1 VPELPYGGGAPIT
14 LPAQSPLASGKLYG
28 LRVGSARDNGEGAEI
43 GQGIWVAVDFLTYRD
58 GNDNT
63 VLRDA
68 QTALKFTGYYR
79 PEDMDQDPIAAA
91 RGEIRVCWTNTG
103 RMSNGGNSAVE
114 TGSIY
119 GEVMCL
125 TDVPTGTAG
134 GGAVPTVR
142 RFIAGDRDAN
152 YFDNVAFQPKT
163 GNLVVLEDGEV
174 VVVKEDGTQE
184 LRGNDIWMCLPDGAD
199 RDVQSDGCIRIVSLR
214 DTSAEPTGFIFTGSG
229 ETAYLNIQ
237 HREAGA
243 GALLKIS
250 GFRVQDHGDGDDS
263 SRGSRTWLFPC
274 LTVGPARCG
283 PLVTASIGRRR

>member
-1 VPELPYGGGAPIT
+1 APIT

-28 LRVGSARDNGEGAEI
+28 LRVGSAGDNGQGAEI

-229 ETAYLNIQ
+229 E
-237 HREAGA
+237 
-243 GALLKIS
+243 
-250 GFRVQDHGDGDDS
+250 
-263 SRGSRTWLFPC
+263 
-274 LTVGPARCG
+274 
-283 PLVTASIGRRR
+283 